1 MLKIH
6 PYSKFSLF
14 RGAPCINDDE
24 ARREENV
31 LIGEPESGCSRP
43 DTPEHGFIRVSMKSD
58 TEQNVAVAK
67 TGNFTTSLL
76 YVCDIQP
83 NYCASESTV
92 FKECCGTLAHH
103 TAPATEEKSR

>member
-31 LIGEPESGCSRP
+31 LIGEPEFGCSKP
-43 DTPEHGFIRVSMKSD
+43 DPPEYGFIRVSMKND
-58 TEQNVAVAK
+58 TEAKCSSCRDRKFYSFSAV
-67 TGNFTTSLL
+67 
-76 YVCDIQP
+76 
-83 NYCASESTV
+83 CA
-92 FKECCGTLAHH
+92 
-103 TAPATEEKSR
+103 